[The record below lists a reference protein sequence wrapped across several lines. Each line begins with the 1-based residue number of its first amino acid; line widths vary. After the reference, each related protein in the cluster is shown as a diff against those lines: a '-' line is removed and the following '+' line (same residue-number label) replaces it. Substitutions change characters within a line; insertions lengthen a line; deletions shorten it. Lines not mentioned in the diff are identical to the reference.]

1 MPNVEKM
8 SVALTTQQVTAL
20 KAAVD
25 AGDYA
30 TTSEA
35 VREAVRNWQAK
46 RELRNEDVRRLREL
60 WDEGKAS
67 GNAAP
72 LDFEIVRVVD
82 GRRELHGLF

>member
-8 SVALTTQQVTAL
+8 SVALTTQHVTAL

-30 TTSEA
+30 TTGEA
-35 VREAVRNWQAK
+35 VREAVRDWQAK
-46 RELRNEDVRRLREL
+46 RELRNEAGRRFYEVTP
-60 WDEGKAS
+60 DTDS
-67 GNAAP
+67 GP
-72 LDFEIVRVVD
+72 VGGVEIVRVID